1 MFATTPVTATTTT
14 TSTSERLSFASP
26 SSSSSSSS
34 SVAVPR
40 SHVLSAKSRPQRR
53 RRRQRRSVGGA
64 NATAQ
69 KEESDVDFF
78 TTNDALARRL
88 PLYFGSASLVLLLVN
103 RVFSN
108 VAPTLNAASSQSRA
122 DVIDV
127 VMSATLILT
136 GLTLVSIAP
145 RIPETVVMDG
155 YAVNYEDSGLSER
168 CKEELRWC
176 GKTLREASKCASV
189 TVVEIDREKSTGK
202 VVFYD
207 GTCCA
212 KDPRALFENRSRQIG
227 SVCKEVLT
235 SGKQNYMANAN
246 LFPGRFEFIQDDQ
259 EMLFLKNG
267 TRDNTET
274 TTNENDDDD
283 DAGTKMNTST
293 NNKGFGLPQNS
304 QAICCVAIGDERL
317 LVLSADR
324 QRGFTKVDQSWFEL
338 VAQKLDN
345 AFLSQ

>member
-1 MFATTPVTATTTT
+1 MFATTPGTATTTT
-14 TSTSERLSFASP
+14 RVTPTSERLSFASP
-26 SSSSSSSS
+26 SSSSS
-34 SVAVPR
+34 VAVHR
-40 SHVLSAKSRPQRR
+40 SHVLSAKSPQ

-145 RIPETVVMDG
+145 RIPETVIMDG
-155 YAVNYEDSGLSER
+155 HAVNYEDSGLSER

-189 TVVEIDREKSTGK
+189 TVVETDGEKSTGK

-283 DAGTKMNTST
+283 DDAGTKMNIST

>member
-26 SSSSSSSS
+26 SSSSS
-34 SVAVPR
+34 VAVPR

-53 RRRQRRSVGGA
+53 QRRRQSVGGA

-189 TVVEIDREKSTGK
+189 TVVEIDGEKSTGK

-283 DAGTKMNTST
+283 DDAGTKMNIST

>member
-1 MFATTPVTATTTT
+1 MFATTKTSVERTTAPTRSRGLL
-14 TSTSERLSFASP
+14 STSP
-26 SSSSSSSS
+26 SALK
-34 SVAVPR
+34 VTKIKKR
-40 SHVLSAKSRPQRR
+40 QLLQRR
-53 RRRQRRSVGGA
+53 RRRFLTTTDASSTSSSPKR
-64 NATAQ
+64 
-69 KEESDVDFF
+69 KEEEEYSSDDDDFF
-78 TTNDALARRL
+78 TKNDALARRL
-88 PLYFGSASLVLLLVN
+88 PLYFGSSSLTLLLIN

-145 RIPETVVMDG
+145 RIPETVIMDG
-155 YAVNYEDSGLSER
+155 YDVNYVDSSLSER
-168 CKEELRWC
+168 CKEELRWS

-189 TVVEIDREKSTGK
+189 TVVELDDEKDGEMIGGK

-212 KDPRALFENRSRQIG
+212 KDPNALFENETRQIG

-259 EMLFLKNG
+259 EMISLIKSNNNTATTAKTMKN
-267 TRDNTET
+267 
-274 TTNENDDDD
+274 
-283 DAGTKMNTST
+283 
-293 NNKGFGLPQNS
+293 NNNKKKGFGLPQNS
-304 QAICCVAIGDERL
+304 QAVCCVAVGDTRL

-324 QRGFTKVDQSWFEL
+324 QRGFTKVDQAWFEL

-345 AFLSQ
+345 AFSDE

>member
-1 MFATTPVTATTTT
+1 
-14 TSTSERLSFASP
+14 
-26 SSSSSSSS
+26 
-34 SVAVPR
+34 
-40 SHVLSAKSRPQRR
+40 
-53 RRRQRRSVGGA
+53 
-64 NATAQ
+64 
-69 KEESDVDFF
+69 
-78 TTNDALARRL
+78 
-88 PLYFGSASLVLLLVN
+88 
-103 RVFSN
+103 
-108 VAPTLNAASSQSRA
+108 
-122 DVIDV
+122 
-127 VMSATLILT
+127 MSATLILT

-189 TVVEIDREKSTGK
+189 TVVEIDGEKRTGK

-212 KDPRALFENRSRQIG
+212 NDPRALFENRSRQIG

-267 TRDNTET
+267 TRDDTET

-283 DAGTKMNTST
+283 DDVGTKMNISN

-345 AFLSQ
+345 AFLSE

>member
-26 SSSSSSSS
+26 SSSSSSS
-34 SVAVPR
+34 VAVPR

-53 RRRQRRSVGGA
+53 QRRRSVGGA

-189 TVVEIDREKSTGK
+189 TVVEIDGEKSTGK

-267 TRDNTET
+267 TRDNTEA

-283 DAGTKMNTST
+283 DAGTKMNIS
-293 NNKGFGLPQNS
+293 NYSKGFGLPQNS

-317 LVLSADR
+317 IVLSADR

>member
-1 MFATTPVTATTTT
+1 MFATTRTPYVETTPALT
-14 TSTSERLSFASP
+14 
-26 SSSSSSSS
+26 
-34 SVAVPR
+34 
-40 SHVLSAKSRPQRR
+40 RR
-53 RRRQRRSVGGA
+53 RRLLSTSPSALKVTPLLKKRQKLLQRRLTTDASS
-64 NATAQ
+64 TTSSSPKR
-69 KEESDVDFF
+69 KEEEEYSSDDDDFF
-78 TTNDALARRL
+78 TKNDALARRL
-88 PLYFGSASLVLLLVN
+88 PLYFGSSSLTLLLIN

-145 RIPETVVMDG
+145 RIPETVIMDG
-155 YAVNYEDSGLSER
+155 YDVNYVDSSLSER
-168 CKEELRWC
+168 CKEELRWS

-189 TVVEIDREKSTGK
+189 TVVELDDEMDGEMSGGK

-212 KDPRALFENRSRQIG
+212 KDRNALFENGPRQIG

-259 EMLFLKNG
+259 EMISLINSNN
-267 TRDNTET
+267 NTAT
-274 TTNENDDDD
+274 TAKTTN
-283 DAGTKMNTST
+283 
-293 NNKGFGLPQNS
+293 NNNKKKGFGLPQNS
-304 QAICCVAIGDERL
+304 QAICCVAVGDARL

-324 QRGFTKVDQSWFEL
+324 QRGFTKVDQAWFEL

-345 AFLSQ
+345 AFSDE

>member
-26 SSSSSSSS
+26 SSSSS
-34 SVAVPR
+34 VAVPR

-53 RRRQRRSVGGA
+53 QRRRSVGGA

-189 TVVEIDREKSTGK
+189 TVVEIDGEKSTGK

-283 DAGTKMNTST
+283 DDAGTKMNIST

>member
-26 SSSSSSSS
+26 SSSSS
-34 SVAVPR
+34 VAVPR

-53 RRRQRRSVGGA
+53 QRRRSVGGA

-168 CKEELRWC
+168 CK
-176 GKTLREASKCASV
+176 
-189 TVVEIDREKSTGK
+189 
-202 VVFYD
+202 
-207 GTCCA
+207 
-212 KDPRALFENRSRQIG
+212 
-227 SVCKEVLT
+227 
-235 SGKQNYMANAN
+235 
-246 LFPGRFEFIQDDQ
+246 
-259 EMLFLKNG
+259 
-267 TRDNTET
+267 
-274 TTNENDDDD
+274 
-283 DAGTKMNTST
+283 
-293 NNKGFGLPQNS
+293 
-304 QAICCVAIGDERL
+304 
-317 LVLSADR
+317 
-324 QRGFTKVDQSWFEL
+324 
-338 VAQKLDN
+338 
-345 AFLSQ
+345 

>member
-26 SSSSSSSS
+26 SSSSS
-34 SVAVPR
+34 VAVPR

-53 RRRQRRSVGGA
+53 QRRRSVGGA

-189 TVVEIDREKSTGK
+189 TVVETDGEKSTGK

-283 DAGTKMNTST
+283 DDAGTKMNIST

>member
-26 SSSSSSSS
+26 SSSSS
-34 SVAVPR
+34 VAVPR

-53 RRRQRRSVGGA
+53 QRRRSVGGA

-189 TVVEIDREKSTGK
+189 TVVEIDGEKSTGK

-267 TRDNTET
+267 TRDDTET

-283 DAGTKMNTST
+283 DDAGTKMNIST

>member
-1 MFATTPVTATTTT
+1 
-14 TSTSERLSFASP
+14 
-26 SSSSSSSS
+26 
-34 SVAVPR
+34 
-40 SHVLSAKSRPQRR
+40 VLSAKSRPQRR

-189 TVVEIDREKSTGK
+189 TVVEIDGEKRTGK

>member
-1 MFATTPVTATTTT
+1 M
-14 TSTSERLSFASP
+14 
-26 SSSSSSSS
+26 
-34 SVAVPR
+34 
-40 SHVLSAKSRPQRR
+40 LSAKSRPQRR

>member
-1 MFATTPVTATTTT
+1 MSPSARKVTPALKK
-14 TSTSERLSFASP
+14 RLQLSP
-26 SSSSSSSS
+26 TSSSSSSTSS
-34 SVAVPR
+34 SPKR
-40 SHVLSAKSRPQRR
+40 
-53 RRRQRRSVGGA
+53 
-64 NATAQ
+64 
-69 KEESDVDFF
+69 KEEEEDSSDDDAFF
-78 TTNDALARRL
+78 TKNDALARRL
-88 PLYFGSASLVLLLVN
+88 PLYFGSSSLTLLLIN

-145 RIPETVVMDG
+145 RIPETVIMDG
-155 YAVNYEDSGLSER
+155 YDVNYVDSSLSER
-168 CKEELRWC
+168 CKEELRWS

-189 TVVEIDREKSTGK
+189 TVVELDDEMDGEMSGGK

-212 KDPRALFENRSRQIG
+212 KDRNALFENGPRQIG

-259 EMLFLKNG
+259 EMISLINSNN
-267 TRDNTET
+267 NTAT
-274 TTNENDDDD
+274 TAKTTN
-283 DAGTKMNTST
+283 
-293 NNKGFGLPQNS
+293 NNNKKKGFGLPQNS
-304 QAICCVAIGDERL
+304 QAICCVAVGDTRL

-324 QRGFTKVDQSWFEL
+324 QRGFTKVDQAWFEL

-345 AFLSQ
+345 AFSDE

>member
-26 SSSSSSSS
+26 SSSSS
-34 SVAVPR
+34 VAVPR

-53 RRRQRRSVGGA
+53 RRRRSVGGA

-189 TVVEIDREKSTGK
+189 TVVEIDGEKSTGK

-283 DAGTKMNTST
+283 DDAGTKMNTST
-293 NNKGFGLPQNS
+293 NSKGFGLPQNS

>member
-1 MFATTPVTATTTT
+1 MFATTPVTATTT

-26 SSSSSSSS
+26 SSSS

-53 RRRQRRSVGGA
+53 QRRRSVGGA

-189 TVVEIDREKSTGK
+189 TVVEIDGEKSTGK

-283 DAGTKMNTST
+283 DDAGTKMNIST

>member
-1 MFATTPVTATTTT
+1 MFATTPVTATTT

-26 SSSSSSSS
+26 SSSSSS
-34 SVAVPR
+34 VAVHR

-69 KEESDVDFF
+69 REESDVDFF

-189 TVVEIDREKSTGK
+189 TVVEIDGEKSTGK

-274 TTNENDDDD
+274 TMNENENDDD
-283 DAGTKMNTST
+283 DAGTKMNTSN